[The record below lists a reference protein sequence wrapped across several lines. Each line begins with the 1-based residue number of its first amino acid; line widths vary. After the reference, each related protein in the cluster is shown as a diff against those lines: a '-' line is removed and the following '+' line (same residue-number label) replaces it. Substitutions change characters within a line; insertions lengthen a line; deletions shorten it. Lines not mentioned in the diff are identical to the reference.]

1 MNSKIL
7 FYYTVISVFTATLS
21 LFAQTQNSELLE
33 YKSHIKTLLAK
44 DSIQAANTLINK
56 NISLDPAFSYESLTN
71 NLTKAKSKQDASLLA
86 NTYFTLGNFW
96 HTMGNKSKAF
106 ENYLEAENYSKK
118 SHHLRLLGS
127 ALRNRATLT
136 ANLDERI
143 KLLEESIK
151 IFDQTKDKLNSSIS
165 HMAMGLAYS
174 SKLDWNTPS
183 KERDPKQVKY
193 YKEKAFEHYKIVEKN
208 NQEMNDPEIYAS
220 LQTSY
225 GEWFLYEGELN
236 QAETSFAN
244 VVRHIPRSLIKGK
257 VNALIQ
263 LSYIHQEK
271 NEIQYALNNLKEADS
286 ISAQNGFNDHLA
298 TIYEQYASLYEQN
311 GDLKNTLLY
320 TKKYTQKLIELNTTN
335 NEDKIHIVE
344 LEHHLSENELKI
356 ERYKTQ
362 SKYNKILMILALIC
376 LISLFVFAYLMV
388 KNHRRKIESLEKSN
402 IIKEIQMKNQQLEDD
417 LLKEKVSY
425 VQNHLSTVANLS
437 NKILHFLDELKTQV
451 KELSHNSAY
460 LKNINDLKVAFSNI
474 LNDKSYLTELN
485 AISSEL
491 NQDFFVYLRKNYPS
505 VTKKDEQLFA
515 FIILKMSSKEI
526 GEVLNISTESVY
538 IKRHRLRKKLN
549 LDIND
554 SMIQFYEKI
563 IAQL

>member
-1 MNSKIL
+1 
-7 FYYTVISVFTATLS
+7 
-21 LFAQTQNSELLE
+21 
-33 YKSHIKTLLAK
+33 
-44 DSIQAANTLINK
+44 
-56 NISLDPAFSYESLTN
+56 
-71 NLTKAKSKQDASLLA
+71 
-86 NTYFTLGNFW
+86 
-96 HTMGNKSKAF
+96 
-106 ENYLEAENYSKK
+106 
-118 SHHLRLLGS
+118 
-127 ALRNRATLT
+127 
-136 ANLDERI
+136 
-143 KLLEESIK
+143 
-151 IFDQTKDKLNSSIS
+151 
-165 HMAMGLAYS
+165 
-174 SKLDWNTPS
+174 
-183 KERDPKQVKY
+183 
-193 YKEKAFEHYKIVEKN
+193 
-208 NQEMNDPEIYAS
+208 MNDPEIYAS

-225 GEWFLYEGELN
+225 GEWFLYEGKLN
-236 QAETSFAN
+236 QAETSFTN

-286 ISAQNGFNDHLA
+286 ISIQNGFNDHLA

-311 GDLKNTLLY
+311 GDLKNTLFY

-376 LISLFVFAYLMV
+376 LISLLVFAYLMV

-460 LKNINDLKVAFSNI
+460 LKNINDLKIAFSNI

-549 LDIND
+549 LAIND